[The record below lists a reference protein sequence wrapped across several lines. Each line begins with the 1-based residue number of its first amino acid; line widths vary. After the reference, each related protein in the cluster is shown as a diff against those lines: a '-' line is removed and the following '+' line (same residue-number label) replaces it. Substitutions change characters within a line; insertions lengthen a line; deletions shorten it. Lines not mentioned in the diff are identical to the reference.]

1 MGVAVCPWG
10 VVCDITCRSYG
21 VLLWE
26 IMTLG
31 RTPYPGV
38 DNRDVLKEIEENN
51 LRLSE
56 PKDCPKSMYVLLL
69 LSW

>member
-1 MGVAVCPWG
+1 MSGGCGFMHVSVAHV
-10 VVCDITCRSYG
+10 TSYYRSYG

-31 RTPYPGV
+31 RTPYPGI

-56 PKDCPKSMYVLLL
+56 PKDCPKSM
-69 LSW
+69 